1 MSGDEVGRLI
11 YLVVLVTA
19 VGGSLVLSHRGSPG
33 KLAQQMSVW
42 GLIFVGV
49 AAGYGLWSD
58 ISGGAPKMAVV
69 NETGQIEVP
78 QGPDGHYYLS
88 LLVNGT
94 PVNFMVDT
102 GATEVVLSQ
111 RDAGR
116 VGIDVGTLSFFGQ
129 ASTANGP
136 VRTARVT
143 LEDVSF
149 AGVDEGSLPA
159 YVNEGQLDTSLLG
172 MAYLRRFAKMEI
184 AQGYLVLTR

>member
-11 YLVVLVTA
+11 YLMVLVAA
-19 VGGSLVLSHRGSPG
+19 VGGSLLLSHRGSPG
-33 KLAQQMSVW
+33 KLAQQLSVW

-58 ISGGAPKMAVV
+58 ISGGAPKLAVV
-69 NETGQIEVP
+69 NEVGQIEVP
-78 QGPDGHYYLS
+78 QGPDGHYYLT
-88 LLVNGT
+88 LVVNGT

-102 GATEVVLSQ
+102 GATEVVLSR

-116 VGIDVGTLSFFGQ
+116 VGIDVATLNYFGE

-136 VRTARVT
+136 VRIAGIT
-143 LEDVSF
+143 LKDVSF
-149 AGVDEGSLPA
+149 AGVDEGSLRA

-184 AQGYLVLTR
+184 AQGYLILTR

>member
-11 YLVVLVTA
+11 YLIVLVA
-19 VGGSLVLSHRGSPG
+19 AIGGSLIVSYRGSLG

-49 AAGYGLWSD
+49 AAGFGLWSD
-58 ISGGAPKMAVV
+58 ISGGAPRMAAV
-69 NETGQIEVP
+69 NEVGQIEVP
-78 QGPDGHYYLS
+78 QAPDGHYYLT

-94 PVNFMVDT
+94 PVSFMVDT

-111 RDAGR
+111 RDAER
-116 VGIDVGTLSFFGQ
+116 VGIDIGTLSYFGE

-143 LEDVSF
+143 LQDVSF

-159 YVNEGQLDTSLLG
+159 YVNEGQLDMSLLG
-172 MAYLRRFAKMEI
+172 MAYLRRFARMEI